1 MIVQFLSCA
10 EQEFAEAV
18 AWYNEQS
25 PGLGFDFAAEVKR
38 TISRMERYPEAWP
51 LISPCTRRVRVSR
64 FPYSVIYQVRSE
76 CLLVVALMHMSRHP
90 KRWEERI

>member
-1 MIVQFLSCA
+1 MSVQFLSCA

-38 TISRMERYPEAWP
+38 TISRMERHPDAWT
-51 LISPCTRRVRVSR
+51 LISSRTRRIRVSR
-64 FPYSVIYQVRSE
+64 FPYSVIYQVRND
-76 CLLVVALMHMSRHP
+76 CLLVVAVMHMSRHP
-90 KRWEERI
+90 RRWEDRI